1 MATLVLENFIYLHIP
16 KTAGSSISTWIQTAV
31 DNKCQRVHKDHP
43 LLNRVLEDIPDPK
56 KYFIVTSVR
65 NPWARTFSG
74 YQNLIRHFDGNRQD
88 MMKHHMAEVLEM
100 NGTVPTFEKWV
111 ELLQY
116 TTSKVGIDCS
126 MNTPQTEWIKPGV
139 DLVLKTEEL
148 ATEFKKIQEI
158 FKNEKPLDVL
168 NKSKLSL
175 DYRTVYSDYTKK
187 IVSKLFESDIDTWK
201 YTF

>member
-1 MATLVLENFIYLHIP
+1 
-16 KTAGSSISTWIQTAV
+16 
-31 DNKCQRVHKDHP
+31 
-43 LLNRVLEDIPDPK
+43 
-56 KYFIVTSVR
+56 
-65 NPWARTFSG
+65 
-74 YQNLIRHFDGNRQD
+74 

-116 TTSKVGIDCS
+116 TTSKVGIDWS

-158 FKNEKPLDVL
+158 FKNEIK
-168 NKSKLSL
+168 
-175 DYRTVYSDYTKK
+175 
-187 IVSKLFESDIDTWK
+187 
-201 YTF
+201 